1 MEVFVQHIDAFSSVP
16 NKGNPAGVVLDGD
29 NYTELQMLEIAKKVG
44 FNETVFVV
52 ASEIADFRFRYF
64 TPGHENNLCGHAT
77 MGAIYALKMNGD
89 LKSDE
94 IAIETNVGV
103 LPLVIECSSIKMKQA
118 KPTFKEFRGSRLE
131 LAKSIGLS
139 EKELHPDYP
148 IMYGSTGIWTLIIPI
163 KKLSSFVKMNPQT
176 DTFPEVLNEM
186 PRASLH
192 PFCFEV
198 RDKESFMHG
207 RHFSS
212 PYSGTIE
219 DAVTGTASGVMGAY
233 YQKFVHREI
242 QLPSTL
248 IVEQGHEMNKDGK
261 VYVHL
266 EGQRDELDVYISG
279 NAVHVKEF
287 MVELNEM

>member
-1 MEVFVQHIDAFSSVP
+1 MEVLVQHIDAFSLVP

-29 NYTELQMLEIAKKVG
+29 HYTESQMLAIAKKVG

-52 ASEIADFRFRYF
+52 ESEIADFRFRYF

-77 MGAIYALKMNGD
+77 MGAIYALKLNGD
-89 LKSDE
+89 LNSNE

-103 LPLVIECSSIKMKQA
+103 LPLIIEDSSIKMKQA
-118 KPTFKEFRGSRLE
+118 KPTFKEFQGSRLE
-131 LAKSIGLS
+131 LAKSIGLA
-139 EKELHPDYP
+139 EKELHPEYP

-176 DTFPEVLNEM
+176 DRFPEVLTEM

-192 PFCFEV
+192 PICFEV
-198 RDKESFMHG
+198 RDKESVMHG

-242 QLPSTL
+242 QIPSTL
-248 IVEQGHEMNKDGK
+248 IVEQGHERNKDGK

-279 NAVHVKEF
+279 NAVYVKEF
-287 MVELNEM
+287 MIELNEM